1 MAGIGL
7 GVAALIVVLSVMN
20 GFQKEVRDRMLSVV
34 SHIEILGGAGIVPD
48 WRATVKEAQAV
59 PRVVAGAPYVLAQAM
74 LTNNDLVRGAV
85 IRGIDPALEAQVS
98 DLAQK
103 MKRGKLTLLQPGE
116 FNVVLGAELARALG
130 VLPGDKITVVSPQGN
145 VTPAGVIPR
154 LKQFNVAGIFE
165 AGHFE
170 YDASLALIHL
180 DDAKKL
186 FRTEGGE
193 GAATGVRLKTSDLY
207 AAPQIAQDVARAVRG
222 DLLVRDWGRI
232 NKNWFAA
239 VQIEKRMMFIIL
251 TLIVAV
257 AAFNL
262 VSSLVMTVTD
272 KRADIAILRTM
283 GASPGAVMRIFM
295 LQGALIGMVGLSLGV
310 AGGVALA
317 LNLDVVVPL
326 IERLLGV
333 QFLNK
338 DIYFISTLPSDLRLS
353 DLTSV
358 VIISFI
364 LSLLATIYPSWR
376 AARVQP
382 AEALRY
388 E

>member
-1 MAGIGL
+1 MAGIAL

-34 SHIEILGGAGIVPD
+34 SHIEILGGNGIVPD
-48 WRATVKEAQAV
+48 WRATVKEAKAV
-59 PRVVAGAPYVLAQAM
+59 PRVTAGAPYVLAQAM
-74 LTNNDLVRGAV
+74 LTNNELVRGAV
-85 IRGIDPALEAQVS
+85 IRGIDPALEATVS

-103 MKRGKLTLLQPGE
+103 MKRGKLEVLQAGE

-130 VLPGDKITVVSPQGN
+130 VLPGDKLTVVSPQGS

-186 FRTEGGE
+186 FRVDGGE
-193 GAATGVRLKTSDLY
+193 NAATGVRLKTSDLY
-207 AAPQIAQDVARAVRG
+207 SAPQIAQDVARAVRG

-310 AGGVALA
+310 IGGVALA
-317 LNLDVVVPL
+317 LNLDVVVPS
-326 IERLLGV
+326 IERFLGV

-338 DIYFISTLPSDLRLS
+338 DIYFISTLPSDLRAS